1 VRAHLDY
8 SATVVAIGRVPRL
21 GSAQPCLRF
30 RSPARGASFPS
41 GAPTGRDS
49 YSPGRSAAQA
59 RDLGTEL
66 RVQAPSGRDNLAIAT
81 GACTRVVTLSRPDRA
96 CTDSLGALNPG
107 LRKTSALGF
116 RISPFQ
122 GLNAATRQSVT
133 IDRQAQP
140 ALRDYWEF
148 TKMRLSQRPLKRQVR
163 EAIVVVVVGI
173 AIVVTLVVVL
183 KRVQVKLEAPP
194 ANPAAAR

>member
-1 VRAHLDY
+1 MV
-8 SATVVAIGRVPRL
+8 
-21 GSAQPCLRF
+21 CLRPRRGLVTPYVSTCCCKACSTRRREVF
-30 RSPARGASFPS
+30 SPEGARF
-41 GAPTGRDS
+41 